1 MSTLKELVLSPFG
14 IVFEPLGVLVD
25 GDDDPQAAAARPT
38 TAARL
43 TQPTGR
49 NERER
54 RPPLLLSVRS
64 IPKTSFAFLNMPECV
79 DAGNHTARASLRYLC
94 SIV

>member
-1 MSTLKELVLSPFG
+1 VDIDDAISTLKELVLSPLG
-14 IVFEPLGVLVD
+14 IVFEPLDPLVVD
-25 GDDDPQAAAARPT
+25 GDDDPQAAAARPR

-49 NERER
+49 NERDR

-64 IPKTSFAFLNMPECV
+64 IPQNPFRLHEHV
-79 DAGNHTARASLRYLC
+79 
-94 SIV
+94 